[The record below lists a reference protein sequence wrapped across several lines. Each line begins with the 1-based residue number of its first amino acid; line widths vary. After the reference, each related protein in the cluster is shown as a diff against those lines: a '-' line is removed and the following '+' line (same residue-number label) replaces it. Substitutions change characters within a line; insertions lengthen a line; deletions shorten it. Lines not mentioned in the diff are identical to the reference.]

1 MKRKWQNVNE
11 IKDTKFNIM
20 QFSSIFSFRI
30 FLKEVSAISKK
41 EQKYIENVERLTS
54 KSELSPI

>member
-1 MKRKWQNVNE
+1 
-11 IKDTKFNIM
+11 M

-30 FLKEVSAISKK
+30 FLKEVLAISKK

-54 KSELSPI
+54 KSKLSPIQIL